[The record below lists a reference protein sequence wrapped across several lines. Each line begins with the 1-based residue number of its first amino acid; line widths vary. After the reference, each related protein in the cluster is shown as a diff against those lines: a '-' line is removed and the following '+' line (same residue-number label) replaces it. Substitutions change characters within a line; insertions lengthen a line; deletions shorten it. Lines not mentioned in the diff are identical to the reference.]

1 MYGGDAIG
9 IERGIEGEYLLDALF
24 AVGPTE
30 YRAGEE
36 GPITWGELGAYAS
49 ATGDVSE
56 PWELRAVMAMS
67 RAYFRAKIEG
77 KDVHCI
83 APVDREGLDEW

>member
-1 MYGGDAIG
+1 MYGGQAIG

-36 GPITWGELGAYAS
+36 APISWAELAAYAA

-67 RAYFRAKIEG
+67 RAYFRAKHDG
-77 KDVHCI
+77 KNIHSI
-83 APVDREGLDEW
+83 APVDREELH